1 MADKYSKKKSTI
13 INATTWLIKSRN
25 FGRTC
30 AKHTWLAFTPW
41 EPTKYTKIWRQESYC
56 LLHPPSLL
64 VVFWLIF
71 HCFKGDSDRKW
82 CKQMENIVT
91 LSKIITEKIIVFG
104 FVISYQTPWTGIPLG
119 DIFLHV
125 HCHSSSLVWEDF
137 ENWMIITSD
146 WRK

>member
-82 CKQMENIVT
+82 CKQMENILI
-91 LSKIITEKIIVFG
+91 LSKIITEKSYCFRFRNILSKFLNWNPTWRY
-104 FVISYQTPWTGIPLG
+104 FYMFTVIL
-119 DIFLHV
+119 LR
-125 HCHSSSLVWEDF
+125 LF
-137 ENWMIITSD
+137 EKTSKIE
-146 WRK
+146 W